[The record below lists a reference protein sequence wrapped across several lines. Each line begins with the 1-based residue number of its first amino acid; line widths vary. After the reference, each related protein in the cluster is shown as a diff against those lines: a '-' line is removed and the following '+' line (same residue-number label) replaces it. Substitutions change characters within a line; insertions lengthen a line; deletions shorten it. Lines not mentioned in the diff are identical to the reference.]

1 MHKVHARFLG
11 PTILLE
17 NQMSLKNCKTRHF
30 GDTMDYLSIASTFKN
45 GLFTINIP
53 TQATTSTTMH
63 VPTEKKSHS
72 AVGEVQRYFH
82 AAVPHLKEDVTII
95 FEFDHHLTNELR
107 GKMIDF
113 CHEIE
118 DDGDQQQAY
127 NSQWYL
133 DDSTNNK

>member
-17 NQMSLKNCKTRHF
+17 NQMSPKNCKTRHF
-30 GDTMDYLSIASTFKN
+30 GDNMDDLSIASATFQN

-53 TQATTSTTMH
+53 TQATTSTTMSQL
-63 VPTEKKSHS
+63 KKCHT
-72 AVGEVQRYFH
+72 VGEVQTYFH
-82 AAVPHLKEDVTII
+82 AAVPHQKKDVTII